1 MKKIPKNISIVG
13 SGYIA
18 LEFAFLLKNLNYN
31 VNLIVRKKTILN
43 EFDKD
48 IGIRILQ
55 SAIRKKINIYDE
67 SSVLSLTK
75 KEKSIVVVT
84 NKKKITTNLVIF
96 ATGRVPCIQSLRLEK
111 AKVKLTNHGAIKV
124 NASSQTSNKNIFAL
138 GDVTNRKN
146 LTPVAIR
153 EAVYLVNY
161 LTTKKKQ
168 TLDYDKIASGIFTQP
183 EVGHIGLGENDLQ
196 KRNINYKILQT
207 EFKPL
212 KYAFSNKN
220 NPVFIKV
227 LYQPKTEK
235 IFGIIYIGE
244 SAAEIIQS
252 LAISF
257 AKTFTLNDLRN
268 TVPVHPTSS
277 EELVTLV

>member
-1 MKKIPKNISIVG
+1 MAINSDQFFEMKKIPKNISIVG

-48 IGIRILQ
+48 IGTKILQ

-67 SSVLSLTK
+67 SSVQSLTK
-75 KEKSIVVVT
+75 KGKSIVVVT
-84 NKKKITTNLVIF
+84 NKKKITTDLVIF
-96 ATGRVPCIQSLRLEK
+96 ATGRVPSIQNLGLEK
-111 AKVKLTNHGAIKV
+111 AKVKLTKHGAIKV
-124 NASSQTSNKNIFAL
+124 NALSQTSNKNIFAL

-168 TLDYDKIASGIFTQP
+168 TLNYDKIASGIFTQP

-196 KRNINYKILQT
+196 KRSINYKILQT

-212 KYAFSNKN
+212 K
-220 NPVFIKV
+220 
-227 LYQPKTEK
+227 L
-235 IFGIIYIGE
+235 
-244 SAAEIIQS
+244 S
-252 LAISF
+252 LIHISE
-257 AKTFTLNDLRN
+257 
-268 TVPVHPTSS
+268 PTRPY
-277 EELVTLV
+277 